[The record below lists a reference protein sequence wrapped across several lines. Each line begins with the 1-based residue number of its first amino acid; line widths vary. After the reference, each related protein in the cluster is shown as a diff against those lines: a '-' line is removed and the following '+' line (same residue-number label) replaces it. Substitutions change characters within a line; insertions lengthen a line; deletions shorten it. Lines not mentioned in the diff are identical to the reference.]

1 MTTVR
6 TENPFPNVPIPAG
19 ARLVDDWMDEDTQT
33 PSRCWETRADWGSSP
48 TRTHSRPSRDAPH
61 SDDGASTPFTA
72 SSGVVGAAE
81 VSSRD
86 V

>member
-6 TENPFPNVPIPAG
+6 TESPFPNVPIPAG

-33 PSRCWETRADWGSSP
+33 PLRCRETRADWGSSP

-61 SDDGASTPFTA
+61 SDDRAYFDAVHRLVWCRWG
-72 SSGVVGAAE
+72 G
-81 VSSRD
+81 
-86 V
+86 

>member
-33 PSRCWETRADWGSSP
+33 PLRCWETRADRGLSP
-48 TRTHSRPSRDAPH
+48 TRTDLALV
-61 SDDGASTPFTA
+61 A
-72 SSGVVGAAE
+72 
-81 VSSRD
+81 
-86 V
+86 